1 MESQSS
7 IEGEELYY
15 YEDNSVEKEE
25 TILKRSDL
33 EEWQEYGVDN
43 ESSKD
48 KENGIDN
55 ESSKDEEYGD
65 DNESSN
71 NTEI

>member
-1 MESQSS
+1 MESQGS
-7 IEGEELYY
+7 IEGKELYY

-33 EEWQEYGVDN
+33 EEWQEYG
-43 ESSKD
+43 
-48 KENGIDN
+48 IDN

>member
-33 EEWQEYGVDN
+33 EEWQEYG
-43 ESSKD
+43 
-48 KENGIDN
+48 IDN

>member
-7 IEGEELYY
+7 IEELYY

-33 EEWQEYGVDN
+33 EEWQEYG
-43 ESSKD
+43 
-48 KENGIDN
+48 IDN

>member
-7 IEGEELYY
+7 IEGEQLYY

-33 EEWQEYGVDN
+33 EEWQEYG
-43 ESSKD
+43 
-48 KENGIDN
+48 IDN